1 MKFWCLLLALGLIQ
15 VATFVDNVQAKGKD
29 SDGDG
34 IDDEGRVYSTFMQL
48 Q

>member
-15 VATFVDNVQAKGKD
+15 VVTFVDNVQAKSKD

-34 IDDEGRVYSTFMQL
+34 IDDEGRVNLTFMQ
-48 Q
+48 